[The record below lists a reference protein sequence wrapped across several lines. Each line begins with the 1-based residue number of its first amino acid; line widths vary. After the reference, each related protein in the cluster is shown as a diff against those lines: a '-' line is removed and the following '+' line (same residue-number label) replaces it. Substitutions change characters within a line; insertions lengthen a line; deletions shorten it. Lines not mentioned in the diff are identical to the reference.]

1 MNYPLEISMS
11 LGKILIIDDEVA
23 NNESLQGI
31 LEDVN
36 YSVSCAIN
44 TEEARLLISENEYDL
59 VMMDVW
65 MPGQDGISFL
75 EELQLKGFSTPII
88 MMSGHAQHND
98 IVRSM
103 KLGAI
108 DFLQKPPHD
117 LLSIVREAMSGK
129 TGSSHTSNDSA
140 DFNLTIKEA
149 RNNFERRYFCYLLE
163 NNQHNIARVAEK
175 AGLERTTLYR
185 KLKDLGIDKP

>member
-1 MNYPLEISMS
+1 MS
-11 LGKILIIDDEVA
+11 LGNILIIDDEVA

-36 YSVSCAIN
+36 YSVSCALN

-59 VMMDVW
+59 IMMDVW

-75 EELQLKGFSTPII
+75 EELNFKGFATPVI

-98 IVRSM
+98 IISSM

-108 DFLQKPPHD
+108 DFLKKPPHN
-117 LLSIVREAMSGK
+117 LLSIVREAMSDK
-129 TGSSHTSNDSA
+129 SDSDYNSTYSV

-149 RNNFERRYFCYLLE
+149 RSNFERRYFNYHLE
-163 NNQHNIARVAEK
+163 NNNHNIAKVAEK

-185 KLKDLGIDKP
+185 KLKDLGIDKS

>member
-1 MNYPLEISMS
+1 MS

-36 YSVSCAIN
+36 YSVSCAVN

-129 TGSSHTSNDSA
+129 TESSHNSNESA

-149 RNNFERRYFCYLLE
+149 RNNFERRYFNYHLE

>member
-1 MNYPLEISMS
+1 MS
-11 LGKILIIDDEVA
+11 LGNILIIDDEVA

-36 YSVSCAIN
+36 YSVSCASN
-44 TEEARLLISENEYDL
+44 TEEARDLINDKEFDL

-75 EELQLKGFSTPII
+75 EELHSKSFTTPVI

-129 TGSSHTSNDSA
+129 TEKVNNSINNT
-140 DFNLTIKEA
+140 DFNLPIKEA
-149 RNNFERRYFCYLLE
+149 RNNFERRYFHYHLE

-185 KLKDLGIDKP
+185 KLKDLGIDKS

>member
-1 MNYPLEISMS
+1 MNYLREIRMS

-23 NNESLQGI
+23 NNESLKGI
-31 LEDVN
+31 LEDIN
-36 YSVSCAIN
+36 YSVSCALN
-44 TEEARLLISENEYDL
+44 TEDARLLLADNIFDL
-59 VMMDVW
+59 VIMDVW

-75 EELQLKGFSTPII
+75 EELQAKGFPTPII

-103 KLGAI
+103 KLGAV

-117 LLSIVREAMSGK
+117 LLSIVREAMS
-129 TGSSHTSNDSA
+129 SSPENNISDNIDDYS
-140 DFNLTIKEA
+140 LPIKEA
-149 RNNFERRYFCYLLE
+149 RNKFEKRYFNYHLE

-185 KLKDLGIDKP
+185 KLKDLGIDKA

>member
-1 MNYPLEISMS
+1 MS

-23 NNESLQGI
+23 NNESLKGI

-36 YSVSCAIN
+36 YSVSCALN
-44 TEEARLLISENEYDL
+44 TEDARLLLADNIFDL
-59 VMMDVW
+59 VIMDVW

-75 EELQLKGFSTPII
+75 EELQAKGFPTPII

-103 KLGAI
+103 KLGAV

-117 LLSIVREAMSGK
+117 LLSIVREAMS
-129 TGSSHTSNDSA
+129 SSPENNISDNIDDYS
-140 DFNLTIKEA
+140 LPIKEA
-149 RNNFERRYFCYLLE
+149 RNKFEKRYFKYHLE

-185 KLKDLGIDKP
+185 KLKDLGIDKA

>member
-1 MNYPLEISMS
+1 MS
-11 LGKILIIDDEVA
+11 LGNILIIDDEVA
-23 NNESLQGI
+23 NNDSLQGI

-36 YSVSCAIN
+36 YSVSCALN
-44 TEEARLLISENEYDL
+44 TEEARLLISENKYDL

-75 EELQLKGFSTPII
+75 EELQFKGFSTPII

-108 DFLQKPPHD
+108 DLLQKPPHD

-129 TGSSHTSNDSA
+129 TGSSHNLNESS

-149 RNNFERRYFCYLLE
+149 RNNFERKYFNYHLE

-175 AGLERTTLYR
+175 AGIERTTLYR

>member
-1 MNYPLEISMS
+1 MS
-11 LGKILIIDDEVA
+11 LGNILIIDDEIR
-23 NNESLQGI
+23 NNESLQGM

-36 YSVSCAIN
+36 YSVSCAVN
-44 TEEARLLISENEYDL
+44 TEEARVLLSENEYDL

-75 EELQLKGFSTPII
+75 EELNFKGFTTPVI

-98 IVRSM
+98 IIRSM

-108 DFLQKPPHD
+108 DFLKKPPHN
-117 LLSIVREAMSGK
+117 LLSIVREAMSGRLE
-129 TGSSHTSNDSA
+129 SSQSSYESA
-140 DFNLTIKEA
+140 DFNLTIKDA
-149 RNNFERRYFCYLLE
+149 RNNFERRYLNYHLE
-163 NNQHNIARVAEK
+163 KNQHNIAKVAEK

-185 KLKDLGIDKP
+185 KLKDLGIDKS

>member
-1 MNYPLEISMS
+1 MS

-23 NNESLQGI
+23 NNESLKGI

-36 YSVSCAIN
+36 YSVSCALN
-44 TEEARLLISENEYDL
+44 TEDARLLLADNIFDL
-59 VMMDVW
+59 VIMDVW

-75 EELQLKGFSTPII
+75 EELQAKGFSTPII

-103 KLGAI
+103 KLGAV

-117 LLSIVREAMSGK
+117 LLSIVREAMS
-129 TGSSHTSNDSA
+129 SSPENNISDNIDDYS
-140 DFNLTIKEA
+140 LPIKEA
-149 RNNFERRYFCYLLE
+149 RNKFEKRYFNYHLE

-185 KLKDLGIDKP
+185 KLKDLGIDKA

>member
-1 MNYPLEISMS
+1 MS

-75 EELQLKGFSTPII
+75 EELRLNGFSTPII

-117 LLSIVREAMSGK
+117 LLSIVREAMSVK
-129 TGSSHTSNDSA
+129 TGSSHNSNDSSNDSI

-149 RNNFERRYFCYLLE
+149 RNNFERRYFNYHLE

>member
-1 MNYPLEISMS
+1 MS
-11 LGKILIIDDEVA
+11 LGNILIIDDETT

-36 YSVSCAIN
+36 YSVSCAVN
-44 TEEARLLISENEYDL
+44 TEEARYLIANNEYDL

-75 EELQLKGFSTPII
+75 EELKVKGFSTPII

-117 LLSIVREAMSGK
+117 LLSIVRDAMSGK
-129 TGSSHTSNDSA
+129 TEINHHSYNTS
-140 DFNLTIKEA
+140 DFDLPIKEA
-149 RNNFERRYFCYLLE
+149 RNNFERIYFNYHLE
-163 NNQHNIARVAEK
+163 NNQHNIAKVAEK

-185 KLKDLGIDKP
+185 KLKDLGIDKS

>member
-1 MNYPLEISMS
+1 
-11 LGKILIIDDEVA
+11 
-23 NNESLQGI
+23 
-31 LEDVN
+31 
-36 YSVSCAIN
+36 
-44 TEEARLLISENEYDL
+44 
-59 VMMDVW
+59 
-65 MPGQDGISFL
+65 
-75 EELQLKGFSTPII
+75 
-88 MMSGHAQHND
+88 
-98 IVRSM
+98 M

-129 TGSSHTSNDSA
+129 TETSHNSNDTS

-149 RNNFERRYFCYLLE
+149 RNNFERRYLNYHLE